1 MKRTLKLLAM
11 ALMAGAM
18 VTACGGDDNGNPE
31 PPTPPTPEGNFP
43 DVTITSKVSGAVKAG
58 LPDAITISGKGF
70 DPDLDYIKVGYEDGG
85 ALNTDNKVLDAALT
99 LNKTRVAFG
108 ISIDAPYLGKT
119 VKIYLDRPGYDPMP
133 LTGDITFTMPTV
145 AEGYI
150 PDPAFRATLINL
162 NPNVKVLFSAL
173 GMLDVEGAAAIKTG
187 DGTYGLNLYACT
199 ANSLEGIELFTGV
212 TGLIPAWD
220 MPNVKEIDLS
230 KWTAKSIDFRCE
242 RAAKLEKFICAPWA
256 KTVIIHSCPKLTYV
270 DAHNCNWMDRLNI
283 NDFEKNTDGGKN
295 SNVTYFDVRRDM
307 SGTYNDNPT
316 KPEFYRLW
324 GGCGFK
330 VGDNATIL
338 VDSWFLWDHNVGN
351 CTWSD
356 IYDAWKTRGATIKV
370 YSRVKPYTDELLGTV
385 PMASVDPN
393 ALSPNNKNG
402 KDPA

>member
-1 MKRTLKLLAM
+1 
-11 ALMAGAM
+11 

-283 NDFEKNTDGGKN
+283 NDFESHSDGDKN
-295 SNVTYFDVRRDM
+295 SNVTYFD
-307 SGTYNDNPT
+307 
-316 KPEFYRLW
+316 
-324 GGCGFK
+324 
-330 VGDNATIL
+330 
-338 VDSWFLWDHNVGN
+338 
-351 CTWSD
+351 
-356 IYDAWKTRGATIKV
+356 
-370 YSRVKPYTDELLGTV
+370 
-385 PMASVDPN
+385 
-393 ALSPNNKNG
+393 
-402 KDPA
+402 